1 VQNLRPN
8 LDAGPSLRWM
18 RAFQHATESGSLLS
32 LKIRAPM
39 SLHTPKEI
47 AALAVQAGVVKSRS
61 SVSSLL
67 ILGFMAGAFI
77 AFGFLLYIHVINQL
91 PADWGSF
98 GVLLGA
104 AVFPV
109 GIIMTILAGGEL
121 LTGNMMLLPVAW
133 FARKISALSLL
144 RNWFWVTI
152 GNFIG
157 SVAIAWLFGHM
168 IGMTEGDYL
177 KKTVAIASA
186 KVNADFMH
194 AFISGIGCNWLV
206 CLATW
211 LAFASKD
218 VVGKIFGMWF
228 PVMAFV
234 AIGFQH
240 VVANMFIVPAAIF
253 AGYLSWAEYLP
264 NFVAVFLG
272 NTVGGAVFVGL
283 AYYIAYRP
291 RTEEAAVSR

>member
-1 VQNLRPN
+1 
-8 LDAGPSLRWM
+8 
-18 RAFQHATESGSLLS
+18 
-32 LKIRAPM
+32 M
-39 SLHTPKEI
+39 SLYSPKEI
-47 AALAVQAGVVKSRS
+47 AAVAIQAGIAKSRS
-61 SVSSLL
+61 SVPTLL
-67 ILGFMAGAFI
+67 ILGFIAGAFI
-77 AFGFLLYIHVINQL
+77 ATGFLLDLHVINQL

-98 GVLLGA
+98 GGLLGA

-109 GIIMTILAGGEL
+109 GIILTVLAGGEL
-121 LTGNMMLLPVAW
+121 LTGNMMTMPIAF
-133 FARKISALSLL
+133 FARQVSGFSVV

-152 GNFIG
+152 ANFIG
-157 SVAIAWLFGHM
+157 SIAVAWFFGHVL
-168 IGMTEGDYL
+168 GMTEGDYL

-186 KVNADFMH
+186 KVHADFLH
-194 AFISGIGCNWLV
+194 SFISGIGCNWLV

-211 LAFASKD
+211 MAFASKD
-218 VVGKIFGMWF
+218 MVGKIFGMWF

-253 AGYLSWAEYLP
+253 AGQLTWADYLP
-264 NFVAVFLG
+264 NFIAVFLG

-291 RTEEAAVSR
+291 QTQSAVTPQ